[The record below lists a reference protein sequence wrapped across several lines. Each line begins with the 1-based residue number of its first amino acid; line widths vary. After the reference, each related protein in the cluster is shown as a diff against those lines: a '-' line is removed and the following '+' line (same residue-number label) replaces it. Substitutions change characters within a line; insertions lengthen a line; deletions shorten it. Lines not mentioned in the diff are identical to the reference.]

1 MKKDGT
7 YTIVEDSDSTA
18 SSAGQIEAMFDM
30 FRNLDEPKKSK
41 KKKSKKKSK
50 LDKAYADLLK
60 GGKKGKKSK
69 KKHKFDKAY
78 ADLFKDGKKGSKK
91 PKSKK
96 AATPKKSKKRAEW
109 ELKHRLIE
117 KSVNT
122 ALDTGSD
129 VAKMYAES
137 KFFPAG
143 RKSK

>member
-41 KKKSKKKSK
+41 KKKSKKKRK

-60 GGKKGKKSK
+60 GGKKGNKKSK
-69 KKHKFDKAY
+69 KKDKFDKAY
-78 ADLFKDGKKGSKK
+78 ADLFKGDKKSNKK
-91 PKSKK
+91 PKESS
-96 AATPKKSKKRAEW
+96 TPKKSKKRAEW